1 MQSHLKHFH
10 FFLQKII
17 FILNLKRG
25 SEHFFADRPV
35 IFLNK
40 PDMKKSLFLTLG
52 CLLVVL
58 GVSAQIP
65 ALERV
70 EPMFWWTG
78 MSNPNLQLIVHGD
91 HIASRNVV
99 LNYPGV
105 KLVAVH
111 KVENPNYLFV
121 DLRVFSAASP
131 GTFPIKFI
139 KAGEKALTYQY
150 LLKKRDRSAGRAQG
164 VTDKDLIY
172 LIMPDRFSNGDT
184 KNDSITGMREQGI
197 NRSKMFS
204 RHGGD
209 IQGIMNHLD
218 YLKDLG
224 VTAIWLTPAIENDEP
239 SASYHGY
246 AVTDHYKIDARYG
259 TNELYKEFVEKC
271 HKMGMKVVMDLVH
284 NHAGTEGYTISDMP
298 MKSWVHQWPTYTKSN
313 FRDAAVMDPHASPA
327 DRKQMLDGWFDH
339 RMADMN
345 ENNPYVQN
353 FLTQNHIWWVEY
365 SGVDGFRLDTYPYND
380 PEYMADWAVKVRTEF
395 PHLSIFG
402 ETLVWSAA
410 NQAFFTEG
418 NTVNRGFDTHL
429 PGVTDGVWKEAV
441 YDALNGK
448 EGWTDGV
455 NRLYS
460 VMAQDFLYKD
470 ATKNT
475 IFLDNHDMSRF
486 LSVVGEDIT
495 KYKSGMAMLMTM
507 RGVPQMYYGDEILMK
522 NFSNPDGLV
531 REDFPGG
538 WNGDKDNKFAASGR
552 NDKENDAF
560 NYVKTLANYRKNTP
574 ALQAGKIMQYIP
586 EQGVYVYFRYD
597 AQKTVMIVY
606 NSRDKEQTIVTKRYE
621 ERTNGALKARN
632 IISGDTI
639 DLSKLTIP
647 AKATLVLELIP
658 NNTH

>member
-1 MQSHLKHFH
+1 
-10 FFLQKII
+10 
-17 FILNLKRG
+17 
-25 SEHFFADRPV
+25 
-35 IFLNK
+35 
-40 PDMKKSLFLTLG
+40 MKKVLFLTLG
-52 CLLVVL
+52 GLLAVM

-121 DLRVFSAASP
+121 DLRVFSDASP

-150 LLKKRDRSAGRAQG
+150 VLKKRDHSVGRAQG

-172 LIMPDRFSNGDT
+172 LIMPDRFANGDT
-184 KNDSITGMREQGI
+184 KNDSIAGMRETSV

-239 SASYHGY
+239 NASYHGY

-284 NHAGTEGYTISDMP
+284 NHAGTEGYTINDLP

-313 FRDAAVMDPHASPA
+313 FKYEAVMDPHASA
-327 DRKQMLDGWFDH
+327 MDRKLMLDGWFDH

-345 ENNPYVQN
+345 ESNPYVQN

-380 PEYMADWAVKVRTEF
+380 PEYMAKWAVDVNKEF
-395 PHLSIFG
+395 PHLSIYG
-402 ETLVWSAA
+402 EVLTNDPLISAY
-410 NQAFFTEG
+410 FTQG
-418 NTVNRGFDTHL
+418 NTVNRGLDTHL
-429 PGVTDGVWKEAV
+429 PGITDAVIKEGI
-441 YDALNGK
+441 YDALMGWNGG
-448 EGWTDGV
+448 EE
-455 NRLYS
+455 RLYELLS
-460 VMAQDFLYKD
+460 QDFLYQD
-470 ATKNT
+470 VNRNVV
-475 IFLDNHDMSRF
+475 FLDNHDMSRA
-486 LSVVGEDIT
+486 LSMVKEDVT
-495 KYKSGMAMLMTM
+495 KLKSAMAMLLTL
-507 RGVPQMYYGDEILMK
+507 RGVPQLYYGDEILMK
-522 NFSNPDGLV
+522 NYSNPDGLV
-531 REDFPGG
+531 RSDFPGG
-538 WNGDKDNKFAASGR
+538 WAGDKDNKFTAAGR
-552 NDKENDAF
+552 TDAENDAF
-560 NYVKTLANYRKNTP
+560 NYIRTLANYRKNTP
-574 ALQAGKIMQYIP
+574 AIQNGRMLQYIP
-586 EQGVYVYFRYD
+586 QGGIYVYFRYD
-597 AQKTVMIVY
+597 AQKTVMVIL
-606 NSRDKEQTIVTKRYE
+606 NSKDTDQDISTDRYSQGI
-621 ERTNGALKARN
+621 NGALKARN
-632 IISGDTI
+632 VITGNTI
-639 DLSKLTIP
+639 DLPKLTVP
-647 AKATLVLELIP
+647 GKTALVLELIP

>member
-1 MQSHLKHFH
+1 MV
-10 FFLQKII
+10 
-17 FILNLKRG
+17 
-25 SEHFFADRPV
+25 A
-35 IFLNK
+35 
-40 PDMKKSLFLTLG
+40 
-52 CLLVVL
+52 L

-65 ALERV
+65 ALDRV

-78 MSNPNLQLIVHGD
+78 MHNPDLQLIVHGKD
-91 HIASRNVV
+91 IAARKVELS
-99 LNYPGV
+99 YPGV

-121 DLRVFSAASP
+121 DLRIFSSAVP
-131 GTFPIKFI
+131 GTFPLKFT
-139 KAGEKALTYQY
+139 KVGEKALTYQY
-150 LLKKRDRSAGRAQG
+150 ALKKRDHSADRAQG

-172 LIMPDRFSNGDT
+172 LIMPDRFSNGDP
-184 KNDSITGMREQGI
+184 KNDSVAGMREQGI
-197 NRSKMFS
+197 NRAKMFS

-209 IQGIMNHLD
+209 LQGIMNHLD

-246 AVTDHYKIDARYG
+246 AVTDHYKIDPRYG
-259 TNELYKEFVEKC
+259 SNELYKEFVEKC

-284 NHAGTEGYTISDMP
+284 NHAGTEGYTITDMP
-298 MKSWVHQWPTYTKSN
+298 MKSWVHQWPKYTKSN

-327 DRKQMLDGWFDH
+327 DRKQMLDGWFDR

-345 ENNPYVQN
+345 ENNPYYQK

-380 PEYMADWAVKVRTEF
+380 PVYMSQWAVDVKKEF

-441 YDALNGK
+441 YDALNAK
-448 EGWTDGV
+448 EGWTEGV

-538 WNGDKDNKFAASGR
+538 WTGDKDNKFVASGR

-560 NYVKTLANYRKNTP
+560 NYVRTLANYRKNTT
-574 ALQAGKIMQYIP
+574 ALQTGKMMQYIP

-597 AQKTVMIVY
+597 AQKTVMVVY
-606 NSRDKEQTIVTKRYE
+606 NSREKEQTITTERYG
-621 ERTNGALKARN
+621 ERINGAAKARN
-632 IISGDTI
+632 VITGDTM
-639 DLSKLTIP
+639 DLSKLTLP

-658 NNTH
+658 DNTH

>member
-1 MQSHLKHFH
+1 M
-10 FFLQKII
+10 
-17 FILNLKRG
+17 R
-25 SEHFFADRPV
+25 
-35 IFLNK
+35 
-40 PDMKKSLFLTLG
+40 KSLFFTTC
-52 CLLVVL
+52 CLLMAM
-58 GVSAQIP
+58 GATAQIP

-70 EPMFWWTG
+70 EPMFWWAG
-78 MSNPNLQLIVHGD
+78 MSNPNVQLIVHGNN
-91 HIASRNVV
+91 ISARNVA

-111 KVENPNYLFV
+111 KVENPNYLFL
-121 DLRVFSAASP
+121 DLRVFSSASP

-139 KAGEKALTYQY
+139 KAGEKTLTYQY
-150 LLKKRDRSAGRAQG
+150 SLKKRDHSSGRAQG
-164 VTDKDLIY
+164 VTNKDLIY
-172 LIMPDRFSNGDT
+172 LIMPDRFANGDT
-184 KNDSITGMREQGI
+184 KNDSVAGMRETSV

-209 IQGIMNHLD
+209 LQGIMNHLD

-246 AVTDHYKIDARYG
+246 AVTDHYKIDPRYG
-259 TNELYKEFVEKC
+259 TNELYKQFVDKC
-271 HKMGMKVVMDLVH
+271 HAMGLKVVMDLVH
-284 NHAGTEGYTISDMP
+284 NHAGTEGYTIQDMP
-298 MKSWVHQWPTYTKSN
+298 MKSWVHQWPKYTKSN
-313 FRDAAVMDPHASPA
+313 FRDAAVMDPYVAPS

-345 ENNPYVQN
+345 ENNPYYQN

-380 PEYMADWAVKVRTEF
+380 PEYMAKWAQDVKAEF

-418 NTVNRGFDTHL
+418 KTVNQKLDTHL

-441 YDALNGK
+441 YDALNAH
-448 EGWTDGV
+448 EGWTEGV

-470 ATKNT
+470 ATRNT

-495 KYKSGMAMLMTM
+495 KYKSGMALLMTM

-538 WNGDKDNKFAASGR
+538 WLGDKENKFSATGR
-552 NDKENDAF
+552 NVKENDAF
-560 NYVKTLANYRKNTP
+560 NYVRTLANYRKNTT
-574 ALQAGKIMQYIP
+574 ALQTGKMMQYIP
-586 EQGVYVYFRYD
+586 ENGVYVYFRYD
-597 AQKTVMIVY
+597 NQKTVMVVY
-606 NSRDKEQTIVTKRYE
+606 NSRDKEQTMGTERYA
-621 ERTNGALKARN
+621 ERINGALKARN
-632 IISGDTI
+632 VITDSDVE
-639 DLSKLTIP
+639 LAKLTIP
-647 AKATLVLELIP
+647 AKATLVLELLP

>member
-1 MQSHLKHFH
+1 M
-10 FFLQKII
+10 
-17 FILNLKRG
+17 
-25 SEHFFADRPV
+25 V
-35 IFLNK
+35 C
-40 PDMKKSLFLTLG
+40 
-52 CLLVVL
+52 CLVMASGL
-58 GVSAQIP
+58 SAQIP

-70 EPMFWWTG
+70 EPMFWWVG
-78 MSNPNLQLIVHGD
+78 MHNPDLQLIVHGND
-91 HIASRNVV
+91 IASRKVE

-111 KVENPNYLFV
+111 KVENPNYLFI
-121 DLRVFSAASP
+121 DLRIFSGTTP

-139 KAGEKALTYQY
+139 KAGEKALSYNY
-150 LLKKRDRSAGRAQG
+150 ELKKRDHSPGRAQG

-172 LIMPDRFSNGDT
+172 LIMPDRFSNGDPS
-184 KNDSITGMREQGI
+184 NDSFSNMRETGI
-197 NRSKMFS
+197 NRDSMFA

-209 IQGIMNHLD
+209 IQGVMNHLD

-239 SASYHGY
+239 HASYHGY
-246 AVTDHYKIDARYG
+246 AVTDHYKIDPRFG
-259 TNELYKEFVEKC
+259 TNALYKQFVEKC
-271 HKMGMKVVMDLVH
+271 HSMGLKVVMDLVH

-298 MKSWVHQWPTYTKSN
+298 MKSWVHQWPKYTKSN
-313 FRDAAVMDPHASPA
+313 FRDAADMDPHGSPM
-327 DRKQMLDGWFDH
+327 DKKIMQDGWFDH

-345 ENNPYVQN
+345 ENNPYLQN

-380 PEYMADWAVKVRTEF
+380 LPYMAKWAVDVKAEF

-418 NTVNRGFDTHL
+418 NTVNQGFDTHL

-441 YDALNGK
+441 YEALNGK

-486 LSVVGEDIT
+486 LSVVGEDIN

-522 NFSNPDGLV
+522 NFSRPDGLV

-538 WNGDKDNKFAASGR
+538 WKGDKVNKFTAAGR
-552 NDKENDAF
+552 TSAENDAF
-560 NYVKTLANYRKNTP
+560 NYVRKLANYRKNTT
-574 ALQAGKIMQYIP
+574 ALQTGKMMQYIP
-586 EQGVYVYFRYD
+586 QKGIYVYFRYD
-597 AQKTVMIVY
+597 DKKTVMVVY
-606 NSRDKEQTIVTKRYE
+606 NSDDKEQTTATDRYF
-621 ERTNGALKARN
+621 ERIKGAKKAKN
-632 IISGDTI
+632 VITDETV

-647 AKATLVLELIP
+647 SKATLVLELVD
-658 NNTH
+658 

>member
-1 MQSHLKHFH
+1 
-10 FFLQKII
+10 
-17 FILNLKRG
+17 
-25 SEHFFADRPV
+25 
-35 IFLNK
+35 
-40 PDMKKSLFLTLG
+40 MKKTLLFTAC
-52 CLLVVL
+52 CLVL
-58 GVSAQIP
+58 AMGVSAQIP

-70 EPMFWWTG
+70 EPMFWWVG
-78 MSNPNLQLIVHGD
+78 MHNPNLQLIVHGD
-91 HIASRNVV
+91 HIADRKVE
-99 LNYPGV
+99 LAYPGV

-111 KVENPNYLFV
+111 KVENPNYLFI
-121 DLRVFSAASP
+121 DLRIFSGTVP
-131 GTFPIKFI
+131 GTFPIKFK
-139 KAGEKALTYQY
+139 KAGEKVITYSY
-150 LLKKRDRSAGRAQG
+150 DLKKRNSSPDRAQG

-172 LIMPDRFSNGDT
+172 LIMPDRFANGDT
-184 KNDSITGMREQGI
+184 TNDSFSNLREQGI
-197 NRSKMFS
+197 HRDAMFG

-209 IQGIMNHLD
+209 LKGVMDHLD

-224 VTAIWLTPAIENDEP
+224 VTAVWLTPAIENDEP
-239 SASYHGY
+239 HASYHGY
-246 AVTDHYKIDARYG
+246 AVTDHYKIDPRYG
-259 TNELYKEFVEKC
+259 TNALYKQFVEKC
-271 HKMGMKVVMDLVH
+271 HVMGMKVVMDLVH
-284 NHAGTEGYTISDMP
+284 NHAGTEGYTIQDMP
-298 MKSWVHQWPTYTKSN
+298 MKSWVHQWPKFTRSN

-327 DRKQMLDGWFDH
+327 DRKQMLDGWFDQH
-339 RMADMN
+339 MADMN

-380 PEYMADWAVKVRTEF
+380 AVYMANWAVDVRNEF

-441 YDALNGK
+441 YEALNGK

-455 NRLYS
+455 NRLYA

-486 LSVVGEDIT
+486 LSVVGEDIN

-531 REDFPGG
+531 RADFPGG
-538 WNGDKDNKFAASGR
+538 WKADTVNKFTAAGR
-552 NDKENDAF
+552 TDAENDAF
-560 NYVKTLANYRKNTP
+560 NYVRKLANYRKNTT
-574 ALQAGKIMQYIP
+574 ALQTGKLMQYIP
-586 EQGVYVYFRYD
+586 EKGIYVYFRYD
-597 AQKTVMIVY
+597 DKTTVMVVY
-606 NSRDKEQTIVTKRYE
+606 NSHDEEQSTITERYA
-621 ERTNGALKARN
+621 ERINGIKTAKN
-632 IISGDTI
+632 VITGEIINLEK
-639 DLSKLTIP
+639 LSIR
-647 AKATLVLELIP
+647 AKSTLVLELVK
-658 NNTH
+658 

>member
-1 MQSHLKHFH
+1 MIFDDRP
-10 FFLQKII
+10 II
-17 FILNLKRG
+17 FLK
-25 SEHFFADRPV
+25 
-35 IFLNK
+35 K
-40 PDMKKSLFLTLG
+40 PGMKKSLFFTVG
-52 CLLVVL
+52 CLLMGL
-58 GVSAQIP
+58 GVTAQIP

-70 EPMFWWTG
+70 EPMFWWVG
-78 MSNPNLQLIVHGD
+78 MSNPNLQLIVHGNN
-91 HIASRNVV
+91 ISARKVE

-111 KVENPNYLFV
+111 KVENPNYLFI

-131 GTFPIKFI
+131 GTFPINFI
-139 KAGEKALTYQY
+139 KAGEKTLTYHY
-150 LLKKRDRSAGRAQG
+150 FLKKRDRSPGRVQG

-172 LIMPDRFSNGDT
+172 LLMPDRFANGDP
-184 KNDSITGMREQGI
+184 KNDSVTGMRETGI

-209 IQGIMNHLD
+209 IQGVMDHLD

-246 AVTDHYKIDARYG
+246 AVTDHYKIDPRYG
-259 TNELYKEFVEKC
+259 TNELYKKFVEKC
-271 HKMGMKVVMDLVH
+271 HSMGLKVVMDLVH

-298 MKSWVHQWPTYTKSN
+298 MKSWVHQWPKYTKSN
-313 FRDAAVMDPHASPA
+313 FRDAAVMDPHASTA
-327 DRKQMLDGWFDH
+327 DRKQILDGWFDH

-345 ENNPYVQN
+345 ENNPYVEN
-353 FLTQNHIWWVEY
+353 FLTQNHIWWAEY

-380 PEYMADWAVKVRTEF
+380 AEYMAKWAVDVRTEF

-441 YDALNGK
+441 YDALNAK
-448 EGWTDGV
+448 EGWTEGV

-538 WNGDKDNKFAASGR
+538 WPGDKSNKFTAAGR
-552 NDKENDAF
+552 TDKENDAF
-560 NYVKTLANYRKNTP
+560 NYVRTLANYRKNTP
-574 ALQAGKIMQYIP
+574 ALQTGKLMQFIP
-586 EQGVYVYFRYD
+586 EKGIYVYFRYD
-597 AQKTVMIVY
+597 EQKTVMVVY
-606 NSRDKEQTIVTKRYE
+606 NSTEKEQSITTERYA
-621 ERTNGALKARN
+621 ERINGVLKARN
-632 IISGDTI
+632 IISDQAV

-647 AKATLVLELIP
+647 AKGTLVLELLP